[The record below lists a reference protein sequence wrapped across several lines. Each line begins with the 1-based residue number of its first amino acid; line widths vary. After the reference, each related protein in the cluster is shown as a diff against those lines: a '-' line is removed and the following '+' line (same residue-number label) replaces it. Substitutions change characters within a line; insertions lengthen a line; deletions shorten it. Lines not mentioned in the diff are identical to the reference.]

1 MLLFSFVAAFER
13 KFVADNKAIEQKNVK
28 EIAAIN
34 SPNQT
39 TTSNEF
45 FYSTIIKLK

>member
-13 KFVADNKAIEQKNVK
+13 KFVADNKAIEQENVK

-34 SPNQT
+34 SPKSDDDFKRVFLFSHN
-39 TTSNEF
+39 
-45 FYSTIIKLK
+45 